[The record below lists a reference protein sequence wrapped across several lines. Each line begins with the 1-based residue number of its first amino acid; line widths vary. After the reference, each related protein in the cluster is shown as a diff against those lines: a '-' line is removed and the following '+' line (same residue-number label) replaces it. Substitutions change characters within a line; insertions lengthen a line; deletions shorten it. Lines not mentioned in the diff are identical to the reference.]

1 MTADSPTAF
10 TPSDD
15 GNDREREEVLHE
27 ANSQEP
33 RPSTP
38 PLHEEQGLEPTQAS
52 IVTADQTPSPT
63 PRQIHTPSASS
74 LMSSLRHSRA
84 ARQVQFSS
92 PVYHPYD
99 SEASARS
106 PQHGSEQVEEG
117 VDEDEDEEGTEQEGD
132 GEKTPIAARKEFF
145 LSVVNSTV
153 RLGARPR
160 LTGGWGN
167 TTSMI
172 APTPQPTNSTRA
184 RTAANTTLNANP
196 RRNSLNPLTTPASA
210 STPHSRRFSGDI
222 STASSHDLTVHPRGN
237 ASFDPTTGPKGAA
250 GRFNASKL
258 NAYLHALNRRLV
270 EENEELTARLN
281 ALGAQQGGSRGR
293 GSLGGDFSHL
303 SNNTTAMEREGEIEE
318 LRCKLE
324 GLEQEREKDKERWK
338 ERMREVEE
346 GVGGLMKE
354 LEDRAADAERRAMA
368 ASQRAKRA
376 EGAEVVDQVQADRV
390 GEEAARLREENA
402 NLRTRLATVDAT
414 KASLQK
420 HAGQLEEQLQKAHA
434 QIQEL
439 DSALASSEENAEGFA
454 EELAGAQVELEG
466 ALEDVDALRQRV
478 TELEE
483 RAEAA
488 EENVDRLTR
497 VLEDA
502 EARIVQSEE
511 EVGGLK
517 AKTRELERRNASFNQ
532 SQSRGGGLTTI
543 TERST
548 FVDQPEAISVS
559 QASQVQEHIQELE
572 VLEHELD
579 TAHREIARLN
589 HLLSN
594 SPTRTALQQAKDAR
608 IAMLE
613 KEKAELEER
622 VRTLRVMLGAGAAG
636 PSVLPGGISPAVNR
650 TLAMLKTPKTPG
662 GPLREV
668 STGKGMEVGSCQSLR
683 ISPLHRCPGS
693 TKRPLPMGVARRP
706 HLMPDRLRCSSASWR
721 MRMRA
726 STIKST
732 SSRRWDMVSLC
743 LIRSLVMPWRTSVC
757 WRTR

>member
-1 MTADSPTAF
+1 MQNHSSPVTADSPTAF

-15 GNDREREEVLHE
+15 GNEREREEVLHE
-27 ANSQEP
+27 ANSQDP

-38 PLHEEQGLEPTQAS
+38 PLRVEQSLEPTQES
-52 IVTADQTPSPT
+52 IVTADQTPCPP

-74 LMSSLRHSRA
+74 LLSSLRHSRA

-106 PQHGSEQVEEG
+106 LPHGSERVEEG
-117 VDEDEDEEGTEQEGD
+117 VDEQEDEEGMEQEGD

-172 APTPQPTNSTRA
+172 APTPQPTNFTRA
-184 RTAANTTLNANP
+184 KTAANTTLNANP
-196 RRNSLNPLTTPASA
+196 RRYSLNPLTTPASA
-210 STPHSRRFSGDI
+210 STPHSRRFSGDT

-250 GRFNASKL
+250 GRFNATKL

-281 ALGAQQGGSRGR
+281 ALSAQQGGSRGR
-293 GSLGGDFSHL
+293 GSLSGDFSHL

-324 GLEQEREKDKERWK
+324 GVEREREKDKERWK

-346 GVGGLMKE
+346 GVGGLVKE

-376 EGAEVVDQVQADRV
+376 EEAEGVDPVEADRI
-390 GEEAARLREENA
+390 GEEGARLREENA
-402 NLRTRLATVDAT
+402 NLKTRLATVDAT

-439 DSALASSEENAEGFA
+439 DSALASSEANAKGFA
-454 EELAGAQVELEG
+454 EELAGTQVELDG

-488 EENVDRLTR
+488 EESVDKLTR
-497 VLEDA
+497 ALEDA
-502 EARIVQSEE
+502 EAQIVQNEE

-532 SQSRGGGLTTI
+532 SQSQSRGGGLTTI

-548 FVDQPEAISVS
+548 FDDQPEAISVS

-636 PSVLPGGISPAVNR
+636 TSALPGGISPAVNR

-668 STGKGMEVGSCQSLR
+668 STGKGWKLGS
-683 ISPLHRCPGS
+683 
-693 TKRPLPMGVARRP
+693 
-706 HLMPDRLRCSSASWR
+706 
-721 MRMRA
+721 
-726 STIKST
+726 
-732 SSRRWDMVSLC
+732 VSY
-743 LIRSLVMPWRTSVC
+743 
-757 WRTR
+757 